1 MSIYSRIFA
10 ATSKRLTTAVISG
23 QKLPPQALWAFPGF
37 VGFTWFIWG
46 ALTDDIKQ
54 SVGLYYDPDAVMKRV
69 EAERAQRLEAREK
82 LKAATKPKKDDA
94 DEDEEEENED
104 EDEEV
109 TAKDIEAAVN
119 KAVAAASDDD
129 DDDDG
134 DDEGEGEEKEE
145 TADADKEDDEEEEE
159 EEEEKPKKPKVDLGK
174 MTLQE
179 KWDYFAESSVIPG
192 DDDVSVFILYRGI
205 FVCSSLPVK
214 FNSLVLSRCGI

>member
-10 ATSKRLTTAVISG
+10 ATSRRLTSAAISG

-82 LKAATKPKKDDA
+82 LKAASKPKKA
-94 DEDEEEENED
+94 EKEEEEEDEEEEDSE
-104 EDEEV
+104 EEEV

-129 DDDDG
+129 DDDD
-134 DDEGEGEEKEE
+134 DDDADAGEAKEDNAEGE
-145 TADADKEDDEEEEE
+145 DEEEE
-159 EEEEKPKKPKVDLGK
+159 EEEEKPKKPKVDVGK
-174 MTLQE
+174 LTLEE
-179 KWDYFAESSVIPG
+179 KWEYFAENSINPG
-192 DDDVSVFILYRGI
+192 DDEVR
-205 FVCSSLPVK
+205 
-214 FNSLVLSRCGI
+214 LVLVST